1 MDHFKD
7 IVLYIIAGWVFYV
20 LVFLFQFANTLVLK
34 VVSLEKITTLA
45 VKVFHFLEDVTF
57 WLGFW

>member
-7 IVLYIIAGWVFYV
+7 IVLYFIAGWVCYF

-57 WLGFW
+57 